1 MAQRG
6 MPAAIT
12 PGTMRGI
19 TPTIIITVDIGT

>member
-1 MAQRG
+1 MAQHG

-19 TPTIIITVDIGT
+19 TPTITIAIGT